1 MSMTPV
7 LRVELSSMDAYLSL
21 FGANGRNLP
30 MIESELDVAL
40 SVRGS
45 ELTIEGEEENA
56 LRQLSEMIKN
66 GLFDGCYVDGY
77 LVQDGKIT
85 EQKAPDRKVTQIEKY
100 EKYQQQLL
108 DSIDKAIFG
117 RAK

>member
-1 MSMTPV
+1 MSMNHGV
-7 LRVELSSMDAYLSL
+7 RVELTSMDAYLSL

-56 LRQLSEMIKN
+56 MMAARVVEKLMDLHQRHARHKQ
-66 GLFDGCYVDGY
+66 
-77 LVQDGKIT
+77 
-85 EQKAPDRKVTQIEKY
+85 APME
-100 EKYQQQLL
+100 
-108 DSIDKAIFG
+108 S
-117 RAK
+117 RA